1 MNRIKTI
8 SRRLVRRPMG
18 LISLALVALMILVAL
33 VSLIWT
39 PYDPFAVN
47 PAESWAPFSAK
58 HPLGADSLGRD
69 ILSRLMTGSQITLLT
84 AFCSVAFATVFGL
97 LLGGLIVFAP
107 RPIAVLLERMVDLMV
122 AFPTLLIAMIIATA
136 TKGATWGLIVAI
148 GIGSIST
155 ITRTILPE
163 LRRSIRS
170 DHVTLARTSGAGPW
184 WLLRAHIFPDV
195 AATLLIRM
203 TQLLGVATL
212 AEAGLSYLG
221 LGAPPPEP
229 SWGRMLADH
238 QNQIYSRPEV
248 LVAPAVVIVIAIL
261 AFNLLG
267 DALRDAMDARED

>member
-1 MNRIKTI
+1 MNRIKTV

-18 LISLALVALMILVAL
+18 MISLVLVALMILVAL

-39 PYDPFAVN
+39 PYDPSAVN

-58 HPLGADSLGRD
+58 HPLGADALGRD

-84 AFCSVAFATVFGL
+84 AFCSVALATVFGL

-170 DHVTLARTSGAGPW
+170 DHVTLARTSGASPW

-221 LGAPPPEP
+221 LGAQPPEP